1 MTEHRPYNVL
11 FLCTGNSARSIF
23 AEAILNAEGKG
34 KFRAYS
40 AGSFPKDEVNPIAL
54 SLLKHL
60 DLPTEGLH
68 SKSWDEFAKL
78 GASAMDFVFTV
89 CDDAAGE
96 TCPVWPGHPVT
107 AHWGMPDPAKVEGS
121 DAQKF
126 QAFRDTFRML
136 MNRIRVFT
144 VLPFEKLD
152 RLAVKEHVDD
162 IGRS

>member
-1 MTEHRPYNVL
+1 MLRSGGRCQAETRSGSWLLRRTVLRMAEHRPYNVL

-78 GASAMDFVFTV
+78 GA
-89 CDDAAGE
+89 
-96 TCPVWPGHPVT
+96 
-107 AHWGMPDPAKVEGS
+107 
-121 DAQKF
+121 
-126 QAFRDTFRML
+126 
-136 MNRIRVFT
+136 
-144 VLPFEKLD
+144 
-152 RLAVKEHVDD
+152 
-162 IGRS
+162 